1 MQYVFAR
8 HFVLDELLI
17 LVFIINVSFVWT
29 EDYHE
34 WSFQD
39 LDNGIT
45 PSWTMIYGDNMVYGK
60 WRPIYGS

>member
-17 LVFIINVSFVWT
+17 LIFIINVSFLWT
-29 EDYHE
+29 KDYHE

-39 LDNGIT
+39 LDNDIK
-45 PSWTMIYGDNMVYGK
+45 PSWTMIYDDNMVYGK
-60 WRPIYGS
+60 RRPIYGS